1 MRRTT
6 KYFFVGMT
14 LAIGYAI
21 IFLSV
26 SFLINSGSAQLSTI
40 YVPKVNGV
48 PNFSGPGGVGSESFW
63 NTVQAHPIPLEQ
75 SVPYPGSPAGY
86 TNTVTV
92 KMAWTDSSG
101 TPELMILMTFPNAG
115 SGANWNGNQ
124 PVPIVNS
131 TLQNYKGSNSPMFP
145 NATVA
150 EFCGTNTNASNPRC
164 LGVAYPGNTILPL
177 AIGPKYIYPEQASVL
192 LGIAPGAGTDN
203 WYQVSYK
210 PKMVEGTSGALSTG
224 TGGAAE
230 MWTWAS
236 NPTDNNSL
244 DTGYPGIKF
253 PNGTNMD
260 PSDFGMPKRAS
271 YAIDGYTNGSSYYQI
286 GGMPNSSPWPFVNEA
301 YLENSNLSQIG
312 PVVSAWNPF
321 EVQAKATYN
330 SGANTW
336 TVEFVRNLTT
346 TSANGENSVQEQ
358 LNPKAPYNYHIA
370 FAVSQG
376 QLSQTYLVYY
386 NSVSFWWAFNFVSPS
401 GFNPSQYTANSSF
414 APYSGL
420 IVAFF
425 LITYLCQKSSY
436 ICEKTSFGKLFNFSH
451 LKVGKL

>member
-14 LAIGYAI
+14 LAISYAI

-26 SFLINSGSAQLSTI
+26 SFLINAGSAQLSTI
-40 YVPKVNGV
+40 YVAKVNGA
-48 PNFSGPGGVGSESFW
+48 PNFVNGPGSESFW

-75 SVPYPGSPAGY
+75 TVEYPGSPAGF
-86 TNTVTV
+86 TSSVTV
-92 KMAWTDSSG
+92 KMAWTDSTG
-101 TPELMILMTFPNAG
+101 TPELMILMTFPNDG

-131 TLQNYKGSNSPMFP
+131 TIQNYAGSNSPMFP
-145 NATVA
+145 NATAA
-150 EFCGTNTNASNPRC
+150 EFCGINSNASNPSC
-164 LGVAYPGNTILPL
+164 QGISYPGNTALPL
-177 AIGPKYIYPEQASVL
+177 AIGPSYIYPEQASVI
-192 LGIAPGAGTDN
+192 LGIAPGAGTDT

-210 PKMVEGTSGALSTG
+210 PKMVVGTSGALSTG

-236 NPTDNNSL
+236 NPTDNSSQ

-253 PNGTNMD
+253 PNGTSMD
-260 PSDFGMPKRAS
+260 PSDFGMAKHAS

-286 GGMPNSSPWPFVNEA
+286 GGMPGSSPFPFQNTA
-301 YLENSNLSQIG
+301 ALENSNLSQIG

-321 EVQAKATYN
+321 EVQAKGNYISSSN
-330 SGANTW
+330 SW

-346 TSANGENSVQEQ
+346 TSALGENSLQEQ
-358 LNPKAPYNYHIA
+358 LNPNAAYNYHIA
-370 FAVSQG
+370 FSVSQG
-376 QLSQTYLVYY
+376 QMSQTYLLYY
-386 NSVSFWWAFNFVSPS
+386 NSVSFWWAFNFVSAS
-401 GFNPSQYTANSSF
+401 GFNPSQYTATSSF
-414 APYSGL
+414 APFSGL

-425 LITYLCQKSSY
+425 LMAY
-436 ICEKTSFGKLFNFSH
+436 IARKTEFATRKFEFKDINCFNLSF
-451 LKVGKL
+451 V